1 MQDREHVG
9 GSRKVTGGAFP
20 GERETCF
27 LGGYLEGRKISE
39 GFVGRAKGIQGGS
52 SSVSP

>member
-1 MQDREHVG
+1 MQDGEHVG
-9 GSRKVTGGAFP
+9 GSGKVAGGAFP

-27 LGGYLEGRKISE
+27 LGGDLEGREISE
-39 GFVGRAKGIQGGS
+39 GFGGRAKGIQGHS